1 MDTSEPLNK
10 SQLAASSS
18 KDSSIRKDIDNSGS
32 GKCDLSNY
40 LLEISIVVYNYYLLC
55 LYEYSQY
62 VNIIPIVRFRQ

>member
-32 GKCDLSNY
+32 GTFFTHVLVLRY
-40 LLEISIVVYNYYLLC
+40 
-55 LYEYSQY
+55 
-62 VNIIPIVRFRQ
+62 